1 MGAFRNASIC
11 PAEIPASASA
21 APPAGVAVVGLA
33 AAAAAAASKRFLDGA
48 AGAGAARGRAEGFA
62 EAGEGVPG
70 GPADAGG
77 ADWIRADSG
86 IPYDITITSAADP

>member
-1 MGAFRNASIC
+1 M
-11 PAEIPASASA
+11 
-21 APPAGVAVVGLA
+21 
-33 AAAAAAASKRFLDGA
+33 AAAAAAASKRFLEGA
-48 AGAGAARGRAEGFA
+48 AGAGAARGRAEEGLA

-86 IPYDITITSAADP
+86 IPYESGIFSASSGRS